1 VAVDLNNSASPQ
13 LIGRMLQLINI
24 EREDL
29 GLSPVESSVALN
41 RAAQAHADDMA
52 GRDYLDLRTP
62 DGQPAEG
69 WAAKAGYTGRV
80 TTHIYAGP
88 TSIAAVSAWMRS
100 QSRTAILD
108 PLVRHLGVGL
118 AEGKWVLFLGDPMPQ
133 VSDTLA
139 TEAVDA
145 MASAETPVAPTPAGL
160 SELPTALLY
169 AHPDTLAMTSPAT
182 TELSPSPGADPGASG
197 GKKEPPPPSG
207 TPAPPAM
214 TRDLA
219 VYILDAM
226 NGERAR
232 AGLSLLLLSEPLLR
246 AAQEHAE
253 DMTARDYVSPI
264 SPEGEGPDV
273 RAARAGYAGRCG
285 QSVAMGLLTLEA
297 AVDSLR
303 EAGVTRACLLNPV
316 YQHLGVGLCR
326 GRWALLFGQ
335 PGDASQ
341 ALPVSLSGRLREIG
355 TRGAQIGAQI
365 GAAFTRQGRVETG
378 QNLAPD
384 LGIAGA
390 AMGVCNSERGKVGLP
405 PLAVSEALSQ
415 AAQAHSNDMAAR
427 NYFAYAGPDGQG
439 LDGHVRACGYP
450 GRTGANI
457 SVGQGTPEAAIKAM
471 LANEGNRANI
481 LHPAYR
487 HIGVG
492 VTRGLWT
499 VVFGIP
505 AAPKAAASPQVVA
518 RVLELV
524 NGERAR
530 AGVCGLALSDLLT
543 RAAQAHAED
552 MARRNFAGSVTPE
565 GEGVGPR
572 VDRVGYRWRAVSE
585 STAVDRPTPESVVE
599 GWMKVGDHRQNL
611 LDAEMRHAG
620 VGVAESRWVVIFA
633 RQ

>member
-1 VAVDLNNSASPQ
+1 MDLNNSASPQ
-13 LIGRMLQLINI
+13 LISRMLQLINI

-29 GLSPVESSVALN
+29 GLTPVESSVALN

-52 GRDYLDLRTP
+52 GRSYLDVRTP
-62 DGQPAEG
+62 EGQQADM
-69 WAAKAGYTGRV
+69 WASRAGYTGRV

-88 TSIAAVSAWMRS
+88 TSIAAVNAWMRS

-108 PLVRHLGVGL
+108 PLVRHMGVGL
-118 AEGKWVLFLGDPMPQ
+118 AEGKWVLVLGDPEQM
-133 VSDTLA
+133 VSDTLS

-145 MASAETPVAPTPAGL
+145 MASAETPVAPAPLGF
-160 SELPTALLY
+160 SELPTALLSVN
-169 AHPDTLAMTSPAT
+169 PDTLAMTSGAT
-182 TELSPSPGADPGASG
+182 TPGSGPGQGPGPGKDPPPP
-197 GKKEPPPPSG
+197 PPPPSG

-214 TRDLA
+214 TPDLA

-253 DMTARDYVSPI
+253 DMAGRDYVSPI

-297 AVDSLR
+297 AAASLR
-303 EAGVTRACLLNPV
+303 ESGVTRASLLNPV

-326 GRWALLFGQ
+326 GRWVLLFGQ
-335 PGDASQ
+335 PGEASQ
-341 ALPVSLSGRLREIG
+341 ALSVSMSLSGRLREIG
-355 TRGAQIGAQI
+355 TRGAQLGAQL
-365 GAAFTRQGRVETG
+365 GAAFTRQGRAETG
-378 QNLAPD
+378 QNLPPD
-384 LGIAGA
+384 LGIAGTV
-390 AMGVCNSERGKVGLP
+390 MGLCNSERGKVGLP
-405 PLAVSEALSQ
+405 PLLVSEALSQ

-439 LDGHVRACGYP
+439 LEGHVRACGYA

-457 SVGQGTPEAAIKAM
+457 SAGQGTPEAAIKAM
-471 LANEGNRANI
+471 LASEGNRVNI

-487 HIGVG
+487 HVGVG

-505 AAPKAAASPQVVA
+505 EAPRASASAQVVA
-518 RVLELV
+518 RVLELI

-530 AGVCGLALSDLLT
+530 AGVSGLALSDLLM

-599 GWMKVGDHRQNL
+599 GWLKVGDHRANL
-611 LDAEMRHAG
+611 LDPDMRHAG